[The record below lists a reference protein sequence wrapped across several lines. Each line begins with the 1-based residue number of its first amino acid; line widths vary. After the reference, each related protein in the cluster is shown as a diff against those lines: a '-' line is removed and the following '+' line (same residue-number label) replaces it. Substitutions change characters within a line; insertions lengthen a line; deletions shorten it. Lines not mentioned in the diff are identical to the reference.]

1 MSTRFVKK
9 DNVVLVG
16 VAKNGSQA
24 IKQISLQNDGFEV
37 REQQG
42 DWNKDNFIDWND
54 SNLLILFPIRNQDEK
69 VISEMLEVAMKKD
82 IGETFESKLDYF
94 SNDVMKYFIENILFD
109 ENWSGVKIRFFDLK
123 KLTSHI
129 PKYLGW
135 DIQIPY
141 YNTSDGN
148 RKKQIL
154 REQLK
159 DVVIKTPSINKIFFE
174 SLKKSKYWINL

>member
-1 MSTRFVKK
+1 
-9 DNVVLVG
+9 
-16 VAKNGSQA
+16 
-24 IKQISLQNDGFEV
+24 
-37 REQQG
+37 
-42 DWNKDNFIDWND
+42 
-54 SNLLILFPIRNQDEK
+54 
-69 VISEMLEVAMKKD
+69 MLEVAMKKD

-109 ENWSGVKIRFFDLK
+109 ENWSGVKVRFFDLK

>member
-1 MSTRFVKK
+1 MSTRYVKK

-16 VAKNGSQA
+16 VAKNASQA
-24 IKQISLQNDGFEV
+24 IKQLGIKNDGFEV

-42 DWNKDNFIDWND
+42 DWNQDNFIDWDD
-54 SNLLILFPIRNQDEK
+54 SDLLILFPIRNQEEK
-69 VISEMLEVAMKKD
+69 VISEMLEMAMKED
-82 IGETFESKLDYF
+82 IGKIFEPKLDYF
-94 SNDVMKYFIENILFD
+94 SNDVMKYFIENILFNED
-109 ENWSGVKIRFFDLK
+109 WSGVKIRFFDLK

-141 YNTSDGN
+141 YNTSGGN

-154 REQLK
+154 KEQLK
-159 DVVIKTPSINKIFFE
+159 DVVIKTPPINKLFFE
-174 SLKKSKYWINL
+174 SLKKSKYWIKL

>member
-69 VISEMLEVAMKKD
+69 VISEMLEVDMKKD
-82 IGETFESKLDYF
+82 IGKTFESKLDYF
-94 SNDVMKYFIENILFD
+94 SNDVMKYFIENILFNED
-109 ENWSGVKIRFFDLK
+109 WSGVKIRFFDLE

-154 REQLK
+154 KEQLK